1 MPFPAVSEAVWRGVA
16 RLGFPYI
23 IVFRVSDYYYSSLF
37 EIRMTQGMVSAGKS
51 AKEGQAS
58 TLYCISSWYFEK
70 SAEVKNLDVSL
81 KRHGASA
88 SGSGVM

>member
-1 MPFPAVSEAVWRGVA
+1 
-16 RLGFPYI
+16 
-23 IVFRVSDYYYSSLF
+23 
-37 EIRMTQGMVSAGKS
+37 MTQGMVSAGKS